1 MTREALCRKCSSMEQ
16 VLYMAIEL
24 SKAQWKVAFTE
35 CMARQ
40 PRIRL
45 VEPHSSVQLAKEIEE
60 AKARFSLPADVR
72 VVVCHEA
79 GPDGFSVHR
88 VLEGVGVESIMVDAA
103 SIEVPRR
110 KRRKKTD
117 RLDARK
123 LVRMLIRHVT
133 GEKGVWG
140 VVRVPSEQQEDE
152 RRLHRER
159 GRLIKERTGHR
170 ARIQALLATVGVK
183 MKPYAGFV
191 AHLGKVRT
199 CSGKPLGD
207 GLKGELIREY
217 ERLQL
222 VEEQLKA
229 VKAEQEARVK
239 APQTKMDRQ
248 VAQLMRLRGVG
259 IVGSWVVVKEF
270 FGWRQFRNRKQVGAL
285 AGLVGT
291 PYQSGKMEREQGISK
306 AGNRLVRTMMIQLAW
321 SWIRWQPTSQL
332 TLWFDRRFAHGGK
345 RARRR
350 GIVAVARRLLVAVW
364 RYLESGVVPEGAIL
378 DT

>member
-1 MTREALCRKCSSMEQ
+1 MEQ

-24 SKAQWKVAFTE
+24 SKAQWKVAFTD

-45 VEPHSSVQLAKEIEE
+45 VEPHSSVQLAKEIEK
-60 AKARFSLPADVR
+60 AKVRFGLPADVR
-72 VVVCHEA
+72 VVACHEA

-117 RLDARK
+117 RLDAVK

-140 VVRVPSEQQEDE
+140 IVRVPSEEQEDE

-159 GRLIKERTGHR
+159 GRLMKERTGHR
-170 ARIQALLATVGVK
+170 TRLQALLATVGVK
-183 MKPYAGFV
+183 MKPYADFV
-191 AHLGKVRT
+191 ARLGKVRT
-199 CSGKPLGD
+199 CSGKRLGV

-222 VEEQLKA
+222 VEKQLKA
-229 VKAEQEARVK
+229 LKAEQEARAV
-239 APQTKMDRQ
+239 APETKMDMQ

-259 IVGSWVVVKEF
+259 IVGAWVVVKEF

-291 PYQSGKMEREQGISK
+291 PYESGKMEREQGISK

-321 SWIRWQPTSQL
+321 SWVRWQPTSQL

-350 GIVAVARRLLVAVW
+350 GIVAVARRLLVAIW
-364 RYLESGVVPEGAIL
+364 RYLESGVVPEGAVL
-378 DT
+378 DTQPAAQH